1 MYKVYPKIILACLLL
16 VMTGTVYS
24 QRVTQTINDGWKF
37 SLFEG
42 DASTADFDISGWTDV
57 SIPHTWN
64 AKDADDEISGYFRGK
79 GWYRKVVAVEELI
92 PEQRVYLSFE
102 GANQETNVF
111 VNGTFVGNHKGGY
124 SAFTFDVTDYVH
136 AGRNLIAVSV
146 DNSHNPDIAPLSA
159 DFTFFGGIYR
169 DVYLVYTSPVQLST
183 THYASSGVYLKASK
197 ITDLQADI
205 SVKTFL
211 SNALKS
217 NQSLIL
223 ETEIWMQMVIE

>member
-1 MYKVYPKIILACLLL
+1 MYKVYQKIILACLLL

-64 AKDADDEISGYFRGK
+64 AKDADDEIPGYFRGK
-79 GWYRKVVAVEELI
+79 GWYRKVVTVEELI

-146 DNSHNPDIAPLSA
+146 DNSHHPDIAPLSA

-169 DVYLVYTSPVQLST
+169 DVYRCILLLCNCLLLIMLLVVCI
-183 THYASSGVYLKASK
+183 SK
-197 ITDLQADI
+197 HRRLRICKQI
-205 SVKTFL
+205 F
-211 SNALKS
+211 
-217 NQSLIL
+217 Q
-223 ETEIWMQMVIE
+223 

>member
-1 MYKVYPKIILACLLL
+1 MVLSMYKVYPKIILACLLL

-183 THYASSGVYLKASK
+183 TH
-197 ITDLQADI
+197 
-205 SVKTFL
+205 
-211 SNALKS
+211 
-217 NQSLIL
+217 
-223 ETEIWMQMVIE
+223 

>member
-64 AKDADDEISGYFRGK
+64 AKDADDEIPGYFRGK

-102 GANQETNVF
+102 GANQI
-111 VNGTFVGNHKGGY
+111 
-124 SAFTFDVTDYVH
+124 
-136 AGRNLIAVSV
+136 GR
-146 DNSHNPDIAPLSA
+146 
-159 DFTFFGGIYR
+159 
-169 DVYLVYTSPVQLST
+169 
-183 THYASSGVYLKASK
+183 ASCRERV
-197 ITDLQADI
+197 
-205 SVKTFL
+205 
-211 SNALKS
+211 
-217 NQSLIL
+217 
-223 ETEIWMQMVIE
+223 